1 MLEIEKKLFLSIITN
16 IFKVPKMV
24 FLQRGSPML
33 LVKKCKI
40 FLYLE
45 LVKIRLEK
53 MLNNFVG

>member
-1 MLEIEKKLFLSIITN
+1 MLEIEKKLFWSIKTN